1 MAKIKIGRN
10 DPCPCG
16 SGKKYKQCHE
26 PLDRARD
33 DHIRLLRRAQD
44 RLFATLIEATQTPA
58 MLPVLAD
65 ALTQYW
71 DGRYTVADLSELDD
85 KEERGADR
93 FLTWLAFDALDAD
106 GTTLVERI
114 AAAPPAELELDEYER
129 ELLPTWT
136 STRLRPYVVTE
147 VMRGVGAR
155 VRDVLTEAELILHDH
170 AAAKRLDDNELIF
183 AHLVPIGDDYYIAGA
198 AAQTTDDTLEKLNEF
213 LALQIEEWRL
223 HNPDAA
229 LDQFVRERSYTFNH
243 FVLALPRA
251 ESGNNLDDLLL
262 RGRVAVA
269 MSKAALG
276 LGPSVDDD
284 EEDDE
289 DAADEETDDERDDGE
304 DADDADEED
313 DEDADEETDDDGED
327 ADEDDERENI
337 PSMPDSRR

>member
-10 DPCPCG
+10 DPCHCG

-26 PLDRARD
+26 PLDRAHD
-33 DHIRLLRRAQD
+33 DHVRLLRRAQD

-58 MLPVLAD
+58 MLPVLAG

-129 ELLPTWT
+129 ELLPTWA
-136 STRLRPYVVTE
+136 STRLRPYVVME

-155 VRDVLTEAELILHDH
+155 VRDVLTEAEVTLHDH

-183 AHLVPIGDDYYIAGA
+183 AHLVPIGEDYYIAGA

-213 LALQIEEWRL
+213 LALQIEDWRL
-223 HNPDAA
+223 HNPDAT
-229 LDQFVRERSYTFNH
+229 LDQFGRERSHMFNH

-276 LGPSVDDD
+276 LGPSVDNDD
-284 EEDDE
+284 QDDDDE
-289 DAADEETDDERDDGE
+289 DAADEETDD
-304 DADDADEED
+304 DADE
-313 DEDADEETDDDGED
+313 ADEV
-327 ADEDDERENI
+327 ENSS
-337 PSMPDSRR
+337 P